1 MGEGRWMGKEA
12 GGVITSHKAATS
24 DRSLSLWG
32 HFPAFFWRPRWE
44 VFFTRSWTA

>member
-1 MGEGRWMGKEA
+1 MGREGGWGKEG